1 MVSDEELLAA
11 QKALTKDSW
20 AEAARHASQCEDR
33 GEAKSKCPWI
43 LGMATCQMMRTNV
56 DPRRRQY
63 LDHDLSAALKSLREQ
78 NQPQLAKEIERSC
91 ASLGVPIVTTK
102 DAPSQSAPLKLRN
115 PFL

>member
-1 MVSDEELLAA
+1 MMSDEELLAA
-11 QKALTKDSW
+11 HKALTESSW

-33 GEAKSKCPWI
+33 GEAKYKCPWI
-43 LGMATCQMMRTNV
+43 LGMATCRLLKTNN
-56 DPRRRQY
+56 DPQRRLYFDR
-63 LDHDLSAALKSLREQ
+63 DLNAVLKSLREQ
-78 NQPQLAKEIERSC
+78 SQPGLAKEIERSC